1 MKLKKRIS
9 EMYLIVIAVIVG
21 IAAVVLTIEFG
32 REDQIP
38 FLAAQRDRMISAEIA
53 LFGIIIVESFT
64 RLYLKRLKQRESM
77 QAGVVLRSAFRMI
90 SYSIIAITIVSIL
103 SANQSLVISVGTVTG
118 IVVGFSTQ
126 NIIGNVIAGTLLA
139 FMRPVRIGDEITVLG
154 NTGNLMEIGVIYT
167 VVDSG
172 EKLVLIPNVA
182 MLTTA
187 IQRKK
192 NLADK

>member
-9 EMYLIVIAVIVG
+9 EMYLIVIAVIVD